1 MDLSIS
7 WLLFFYTLYYDMFKF
22 SSFKSCCCFI
32 YLLNFCFALVLQA
45 LSDFMHQVMGG
56 SVKFDPSNMVLTAGA
71 TPAIEILS
79 FCLADHGNAF
89 LVPTPY
95 YPG

>member
-1 MDLSIS
+1 MPLFVKVLS
-7 WLLFFYTLYYDMFKF
+7 FTL
-22 SSFKSCCCFI
+22 I
-32 YLLNFCFALVLQA
+32 LQA
-45 LSDFMHQVMGG
+45 LADFMRQVMGG
-56 SVKFDPSNMVLTAGA
+56 SVEFDPSNMVLTSGA

-79 FCLADHGNAF
+79 FCLADQGNAF

>member
-1 MDLSIS
+1 VDLSIS

-22 SSFKSCCCFI
+22 GSFKSCCCFI
-32 YLLNFCFALVLQA
+32 YPLNFCFALILQA